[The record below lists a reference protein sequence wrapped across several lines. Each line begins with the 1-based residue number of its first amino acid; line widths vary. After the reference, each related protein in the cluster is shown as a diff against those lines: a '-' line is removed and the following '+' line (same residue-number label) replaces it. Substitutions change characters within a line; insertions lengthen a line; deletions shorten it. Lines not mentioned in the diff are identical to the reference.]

1 MMGNILTYIWS
12 KFSSLFSLFTFERG
26 QADEDILNIVKP
38 DIEAIA
44 SEERTKVRRE
54 VAAHTHEKI
63 LSKVHNQLTIFTVLV
78 WGMKLCT

>member
-1 MMGNILTYIWS
+1 MMGNILIYIWS
-12 KFSSLFSLFTFERG
+12 KFSSLFSLFTSERG

-44 SEERTKVRRE
+44 SEERTKVE
-54 VAAHTHEKI
+54 AAAHTHEKI